1 MATKPTSNVFDMA
14 CPIDAR
20 YYGADSQF
28 FERLKPYVSER
39 AYIFYQARV
48 EVALAKVL
56 TEDLPGAPKTLAQET
71 ENACKTLTAEE
82 VYAEEKRIGHDVRAL
97 VNCIREK
104 VSEEV
109 RPFIHLF
116 ATSND
121 IKDTATA
128 LRFKE
133 LTTDVLLPD
142 LLDLEDTLMRIA
154 REHADTIQIGRT
166 HGKHAEPITF
176 GYALAN
182 YVARLGDRI
191 ESIEQ
196 ARRRL
201 RGKFSGAVG
210 AYNALSLIASPARFE
225 VHFLEHLG
233 LMPKDYTAGTLT
245 STQIVHPEPLTDLIH
260 GVVSAFSVLA
270 NLADDIR
277 HLHRS
282 EIAEV
287 QELYE
292 EQHVGSSTMP
302 HKLNPRNFEFVKS
315 MWKEFMPR
323 MVTVYM
329 DQISEHQ
336 RDLTNSASSRFVAEL
351 FTAFIYV
358 VNRMNSSLKRLR
370 VFPEIMK
377 RNLEKSENDEI
388 FAEPLYILL
397 SSKGHP
403 DGHGCARK
411 LIAKAR
417 AEGVP
422 LTKLIWQDQEVSQ
435 YLQDLSDEQRRV
447 FQGPHT
453 YIGLAPERTEAAC
466 DAWEIRL
473 EEVRRNL
480 KMSRE
485 SQRDVERNQR

>member
-1 MATKPTSNVFDMA
+1 MANTESAPNMFDMA

-20 YYGADSQF
+20 YYGADSKF

-39 AYIFYQARV
+39 AYIAYQAKV
-48 EVALAKVL
+48 EAALAQVL
-56 TEDLPGAPKTLAQET
+56 SEHLSGVPKRLAEET
-71 ENACKTLTAEE
+71 KTACESLTAEE

-97 VNCIREK
+97 VNCIRAK
-104 VSEEV
+104 VSEAA
-109 RPFIHLF
+109 RPFIHLC

-128 LRFKE
+128 LRFND
-133 LTTDVLLPD
+133 LTRDILLPD
-142 LLDLEDTLMRIA
+142 LIALEETLIELA
-154 REHADTIQIGRT
+154 RKHAGTVQIGRT

-176 GYALAN
+176 GYAAAN

-191 ESIEQ
+191 EVIEE
-196 ARRRL
+196 ARKKL

-210 AYNALSLIASPARFE
+210 AYNAASLVSSAVDLEAQL
-225 VHFLEHLG
+225 LEHLG
-233 LMPKDYTAGTLT
+233 LMPRDRMDGSVA

-282 EIAEV
+282 EIDEV
-287 QELYE
+287 QEIFE

-336 RDLTNSASSRFVAEL
+336 RDLTNSASGRFVTEL
-351 FTAFIYV
+351 FTAFIYSA
-358 VNRMNSSLKRLR
+358 NRMNSSLKRLSVSAENMR
-370 VFPEIMK
+370 G
-377 RNLEKSENDEI
+377 NLENTQYDEI
-388 FAEPLYILL
+388 LAEPLYILL
-397 SSKGHP
+397 STKGHP

-422 LTKLIWQDQEVSQ
+422 LTKLMWEDKEISK
-435 YLQDLSDEQRRV
+435 YLQDLSDAQRRV
-447 FQGPHT
+447 FEEPET
-453 YIGLAPERTEAAC
+453 YIGLAPERTEAVC
-466 DAWEIRL
+466 NAWELRL
-473 EEVRRNL
+473 KSVKTSLN
-480 KMSRE
+480 SRE
-485 SQRDVERNQR
+485 R